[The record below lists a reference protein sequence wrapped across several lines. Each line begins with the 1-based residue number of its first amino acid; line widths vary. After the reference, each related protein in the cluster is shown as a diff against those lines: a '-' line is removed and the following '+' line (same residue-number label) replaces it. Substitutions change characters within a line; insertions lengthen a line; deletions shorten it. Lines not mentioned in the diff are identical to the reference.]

1 MPGIIESVDQ
11 WLRRKTETL
20 GSLRENSQIG
30 TKTFSVRTE
39 SHETVM
45 KTQVDHLR
53 KFSNPKR
60 TQVRKRER
68 SRATQDALLRL
79 AANPQ
84 DACALV
90 AVYDAS
96 GNHLKASAVRWFGR
110 DVELQGRTVLNILVA
125 IARQAGAYDPQS
137 TDAAE
142 WVRNCAD
149 TEARRLRE
157 ALDAGGS
164 RGRRARRA
172 I

>member
-1 MPGIIESVDQ
+1 
-11 WLRRKTETL
+11 
-20 GSLRENSQIG
+20 
-30 TKTFSVRTE
+30 
-39 SHETVM
+39 M
-45 KTQVDHLR
+45 KTPATNYTYRRNGRVQ
-53 KFSNPKR
+53 
-60 TQVRKRER
+60 QIER

-79 AANPQ
+79 ATDPQ

-110 DVELQGRTVLNILVA
+110 DVELQSRTVLNILVA
-125 IARQAGAYDPQS
+125 IARQAGTYDPQS

-164 RGRRARRA
+164 GGRRARRA